1 MIVGSVFFN
10 RLKRVLEIEGQV
22 MWLIEA
28 VSWLVGP
35 TVGGIVDTII
45 ACAFGIFILLW
56 NISPLALAGFI
67 IILVLLSTLS
77 GKLGTFLFGLCAAYA
92 AFYYGHPIIAV
103 LFTLYTLKEMFSS
116 EAINYNP
123 SSTENEEKKSN
134 GIESNSSAVQLSTEP
149 VTYNSPVIGT
159 IYKVFVKPSTFVKS
173 GAVLIQITTDEGII
187 DITAP
192 KDGIVYNIFVI
203 IGSAVQKGTPLFL
216 M

>member
-1 MIVGSVFFN
+1 
-10 RLKRVLEIEGQV
+10 

-67 IILVLLSTLS
+67 IILVLLSKLS
-77 GKLGTFLFGLCAAYA
+77 GKLGTFIFGMGAAYA
-92 AFYYGHPIIAV
+92 AFYYGHPIIAA
-103 LFTLYTLKEMFSS
+103 LFTLYTFKEMFSS

-123 SSTENEEKKSN
+123 SSTVNEEKKSN
-134 GIESNSSAVQLSTEP
+134 GIESNPSAVHLSTEP
-149 VTYNSPVIGT
+149 VTYSSPVIGT
-159 IYKVFVKPSTFVKS
+159 IYKVFVKPSTFVKT
-173 GAVLIQITTDEGII
+173 GTVLIQITTDEGII